1 MSVVKQVS
9 GPVTSSTGVFDK
21 SMTQPHDRWSEYS
34 VVGYLHFCDWL
45 PALGRRAGI
54 DSPGL
59 AYSRLLFLFRLSITT
74 VHLASSW
81 SAFTWSW
88 LSPQDQIHAGLANS
102 PSCRWI
108 DCSAGAL
115 NVTFLC
121 ALRRRTCRVDMVK
134 GTDVLCVP
142 QDRHGLIE
150 LGITSEGFEDIRRLD
165 ASFR

>member
-59 AYSRLLFLFRLSITT
+59 AYPRLLFLLSPSFTT
-74 VHLASSW
+74 VHLANSW
-81 SAFTWSW
+81 PAFAWPGFLRSN
-88 LSPQDQIHAGLANS
+88 AG
-102 PSCRWI
+102 
-108 DCSAGAL
+108 
-115 NVTFLC
+115 
-121 ALRRRTCRVDMVK
+121 
-134 GTDVLCVP
+134 
-142 QDRHGLIE
+142 
-150 LGITSEGFEDIRRLD
+150 
-165 ASFR
+165 